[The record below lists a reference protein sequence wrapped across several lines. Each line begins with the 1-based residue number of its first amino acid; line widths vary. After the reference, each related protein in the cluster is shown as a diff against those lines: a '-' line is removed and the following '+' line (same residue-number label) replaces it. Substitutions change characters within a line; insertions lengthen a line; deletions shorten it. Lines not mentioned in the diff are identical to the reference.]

1 MTIWAIVP
9 VKPLRRGKSRLAG
22 SLSNEQRTDLNR
34 RLLEHTIGALS
45 DMEEIGQI
53 LVVSRDPSALA
64 IARERGARTLQE
76 DGAPHLNTALS
87 RATAVSL
94 AHGAH
99 GVLVLPADLPLLD
112 TNDLRLMVKRARP
125 TPSVIIAPDH
135 RRDGTNALL
144 ISPPGAI
151 GYEFGPGSFE
161 RHCRQAVAREV
172 RLEVLSLPSLALDLD
187 LPEDLA
193 LLDGLEGMKIK

>member
-9 VKPLRRGKSRLAG
+9 VKPLRRGKSRLAE
-22 SLSNEQRTDLNR
+22 SLSDEQRTDLNR
-34 RLLEHTIGALS
+34 RLLEHTITTLTGL
-45 DMEEIGQI
+45 EEISQT
-53 LVVSRDPSALA
+53 LVVSRDPLALA
-64 IARERGARTLQE
+64 IAREHGARTLQE

-87 RATAVSL
+87 RATAVAI

-99 GVLVLPADLPLLD
+99 GVLILPADLPLLD
-112 TNDLRLMVKRARP
+112 IKDLRALLQHRRP
-125 TPSVIIAPDH
+125 TPSVVIAPD
-135 RRDGTNALL
+135 RRKDGTNALL

-151 GYEFGPGSFE
+151 DYEFGPGSFD
-161 RHCRQAVAREV
+161 RHCTQAAKTSA
-172 RLEVLSLPSLALDLD
+172 RLEVVSLPSLALDLD